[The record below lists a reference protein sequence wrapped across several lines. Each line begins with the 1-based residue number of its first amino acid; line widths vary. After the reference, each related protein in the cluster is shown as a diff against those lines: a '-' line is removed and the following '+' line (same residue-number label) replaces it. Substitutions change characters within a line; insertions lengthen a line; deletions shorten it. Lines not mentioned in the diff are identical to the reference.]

1 MVHARG
7 QAVNKSKPMTTSVS
21 AYRGTVLHFLADP
34 GERDDPHALQ
44 LFEDGLLVIE
54 QGRVKAAGP
63 AQQLLSSLPKGA
75 ELTDYSGCVLMPG
88 FIDTH
93 IHYPQVDVIA
103 SYGSQLLDWLERYA
117 YPAEQRFADA
127 SHARGAADFFLTEL
141 LRNGTTTALVFAS
154 VHALSVEMFF
164 EQAAA
169 RNLRMIAG
177 KVLMDRNCPEGLRDT
192 AEGGHRESAEL
203 IEKWHGRGRLGY
215 AITPRFAGTSTEL
228 QLELAGKLARDHS
241 GTHIHSHMSENT
253 DEIAWIRQLYPWS
266 RSYLDVYERFGL
278 LRERAVYAHCIHLD
292 DEERG
297 RFAQSGSAASA
308 CPTSNLFL
316 GSGLF
321 DFEASLA
328 AGMRVGMGT
337 DVGGGTSYSMLR
349 TLSEAYKVSQ
359 LKRQRLS
366 PWRAFYLAT
375 LGGARAL
382 RLDGEIGNF
391 APGKEADFV
400 VLRLASTPMLER
412 RMRAAS
418 TFAEKLF
425 ALMMLGDDRA
435 VAATYILGAPAYRRP
450 AV

>member
-1 MVHARG
+1 
-7 QAVNKSKPMTTSVS
+7 MTTSVS

-75 ELTDYSGCVLMPG
+75 ELTDYSDCVLMPG

-93 IHYPQVDVIA
+93 IHYPQVDIIA
-103 SYGSQLLDWLERYA
+103 SYGAQLLDWLERYA

-127 SHARGAADFFLTEL
+127 SHAREAADFFLTEL

-177 KVLMDRNCPEGLRDT
+177 KVLMDRNCPEALRDT
-192 AEGGHRESAEL
+192 AEGGYRESAEL

-228 QLELAGKLARDHS
+228 QLELAGKLARDHP

-253 DEIAWIRQLYPWS
+253 DEIAWIRQLYSWS

-321 DFEASLA
+321 DFDASLA

-382 RLDGEIGNF
+382 RLDREIGNF

-450 AV
+450 AA

>member
-1 MVHARG
+1 
-7 QAVNKSKPMTTSVS
+7 MTTSVS

-34 GERDDPHALQ
+34 GESDDPNAVQ

-63 AQQLLSSLPKGA
+63 TQQLLSSLPKGA
-75 ELTDYSGCVLMPG
+75 ELMDYSDCVLMPG

-127 SHARGAADFFLTEL
+127 SHAREAADFFLTEL

-192 AEGGHRESAEL
+192 AEGGQRESAEL

-228 QLELAGKLARDHS
+228 QLELAGKLARDHP

-253 DEIAWIRQLYPWS
+253 DEIGWIRQLYPWS

-297 RFAQSGSAASA
+297 RFAQSGSSASA

-321 DFEASLA
+321 DFDASLA

-435 VAATYILGAPAYRRP
+435 VAATYILGAPAYRLQGALCGLP
-450 AV
+450 PV

>member
-1 MVHARG
+1 
-7 QAVNKSKPMTTSVS
+7 
-21 AYRGTVLHFLADP
+21 
-34 GERDDPHALQ
+34 
-44 LFEDGLLVIE
+44 
-54 QGRVKAAGP
+54 
-63 AQQLLSSLPKGA
+63 
-75 ELTDYSGCVLMPG
+75 
-88 FIDTH
+88 
-93 IHYPQVDVIA
+93 
-103 SYGSQLLDWLERYA
+103 
-117 YPAEQRFADA
+117 
-127 SHARGAADFFLTEL
+127 
-141 LRNGTTTALVFAS
+141 
-154 VHALSVEMFF
+154 
-164 EQAAA
+164 
-169 RNLRMIAG
+169 
-177 KVLMDRNCPEGLRDT
+177 
-192 AEGGHRESAEL
+192 
-203 IEKWHGRGRLGY
+203 
-215 AITPRFAGTSTEL
+215 
-228 QLELAGKLARDHS
+228 
-241 GTHIHSHMSENT
+241 MSENT

-297 RFAQSGSAASA
+297 RFAQSGSSASA

-321 DFEASLA
+321 DFDASLA
-328 AGMRVGMGT
+328 ADMRVGIGT

-435 VAATYILGAPAYRRP
+435 VAATYILGAPAYRGP
-450 AV
+450 EA

>member
-1 MVHARG
+1 
-7 QAVNKSKPMTTSVS
+7 MTTSVS

-75 ELTDYSGCVLMPG
+75 ELTDYSDCVLMPG

-93 IHYPQVDVIA
+93 IHYPQVDIIA

-127 SHARGAADFFLTEL
+127 SHAREAADFFLTEL

-177 KVLMDRNCPEGLRDT
+177 KVLMDRNCPEALRDT
-192 AEGGHRESAEL
+192 AEGGYRESAEL

-228 QLELAGKLARDHS
+228 QLELAGKLARDHP

-321 DFEASLA
+321 DFDASLA

-450 AV
+450 AA